1 MLKIEQTDLVVTSVN
16 NVFNQ
21 FFGCFKFDFCVLNE
35 ASLVVEP
42 LAIGPLLFAKKF
54 VMFGDYYQ
62 LNPMVK
68 SAEAEKRGMS
78 ISLFRRLCEQHPYN
92 VVILRKQ
99 YRMNDH
105 IASLSNTIAYKGLIR
120 HADQETADQRLDLSN
135 EKGVGLGYGQVN
147 HHGVPWLKE
156 LRSSDRKVIFVNID
170 NLLNKTLQK

>member
-1 MLKIEQTDLVVTSVN
+1 L
-16 NVFNQ
+16 
-21 FFGCFKFDFCVLNE
+21 LNE

-120 HADQETADQRLDLSN
+120 HASQETADKKLELHN
-135 EKGVGLGYGQVN
+135 EKGIGSGVGQVS
-147 HHGVPWLKE
+147 HFGVPWLKE
-156 LRSSDRKVIFVNID
+156 LRNPDRKVIFVNID